1 MSDRLFIGAA
11 DSANVTVLEHVH
23 VCPQTLEL
31 DDRPD
36 PTFNPVAVEMDRGL
50 LLVDTGVPGELDQW
64 TANLADAGF
73 ELEDVWGVALTHQD
87 ADHAGGLAAISEAVD
102 PVVFAHPTCAPYVDG
117 REQPVKIPE
126 ENGRYPAA
134 PVHVEVTGGARFD
147 TRAGPMEVIETPGH
161 APGHVSFHFPDAG
174 FLVSGDA
181 LHCPEG
187 DLDGP
192 RFPMDEDTAVESMRE
207 LATREFDATLCQ
219 HGGVVEEGTDAL
231 DAILA
236 DLAE

>member
-1 MSDRLFIGAA
+1 
-11 DSANVTVLEHVH
+11 VPVPEHVH

-36 PTFNPVAVEMDRGL
+36 PTFHPSAVETDRGL

-64 TANLADAGF
+64 AANLADAGF
-73 ELEDVWGVALTHQD
+73 ALEDVWGVALTHQD

-126 ENGRYPAA
+126 EDGRFPAA
-134 PVHVEVTGGARFD
+134 PVHVEVTGGTRFD
-147 TRAGPMEVIETPGH
+147 TRAGPMEVVETPGH
-161 APGHVSFHFPDAG
+161 APGHVSYHFPEAE

-181 LHCPEG
+181 LHCPDG

-192 RFPMDEDTAVESMRE
+192 RFPMDEAAAVESMRA
-207 LATREFDATLCQ
+207 LASREFDTTLCQ
-219 HGGVVEEGTDAL
+219 HGGVVDAGTDRLETVL
-231 DAILA
+231 DGL
-236 DLAE
+236 DD